1 MPHFPCCAGAR
12 LVKRSKLLPLKRAG
26 LGFQKGS
33 STLLSLCLCLLSLF
47 PSLPPSLSLSLSL
60 SLSVSLV
67 LWVGGSVY
75 VNVHSRCVHIC
86 SAQAGI
92 LHPVVCFSIESPS
105 QAGMHG
111 QHVQVCMGVCDRL
124 LSLPVSLP
132 NRVAGDVS
140 TGEPPKG
147 RSARDRR
154 GRQAPCSYQAR
165 VNGPL
170 FCRSLK
176 ESSCLAVKV

>member
-1 MPHFPCCAGAR
+1 M
-12 LVKRSKLLPLKRAG
+12 SKDQSYFLSSVP
-26 LGFQKGS
+26 GS
-33 STLLSLCLCLLSLF
+33 AFKKVLQLFSLSVSVSSLCF
-47 PSLPPSLSLSLSL
+47 PPFLPPSLSLSL